1 MQQMS
6 VEMEEYIEEIN
17 NLEGQL
23 NVNDDAKWLTKIKLL
38 EQDIE
43 ALNLKLKDTKIDVRQ
58 LTEENEDM
66 TKIIDQKSQ
75 QIYSLQ

>member
-1 MQQMS
+1 M
-6 VEMEEYIEEIN
+6 
-17 NLEGQL
+17 

-66 TKIIDQKSQ
+66 TKIID
-75 QIYSLQ
+75 